1 MTEST
6 AATTTT
12 APSRADA
19 VDWLALGAALLTV
32 VLWAS
37 AFVGIRAVADDLSP
51 GSFALGRLL
60 VASAALGVIVA
71 IRRPGLPTR
80 GRDWAL
86 IAVSGV
92 VWFGGYFIALNA
104 GEGLVDAGTAAMLV
118 NVGPILIA
126 MLAGL
131 FLHEGFPPRLVMGS
145 AIAFTGTLIIGV
157 ASGSQSGQ
165 ENAPLGVALCLLA
178 AVAYAIGVTVQKPA
192 LARVPALS
200 VTAIACAIG
209 AVVTLPFAPLLV
221 EELGAPGRDRLDRLP
236 RDLPDRHCL
245 HDLGVRAESDDG
257 RPAREHDLPRA
268 AGRHR
273 PRLAGAERG
282 AAGAGL
288 RRGSPVHRWGD
299 RGSQPGA
306 ARVRAHSLGLIP
318 PLAAVRPQPRCGRM
332 RSREPTTSEP
342 RSIR

>member
-6 AATTTT
+6 TTVN
-12 APSRADA
+12 APARAGS

-37 AFVGIRAVADDLSP
+37 AFVGIRAVADQLSP

-60 VASAALGVIVA
+60 VAALALGVIA
-71 IRRPGLPTR
+71 ALRRPALPTER
-80 GRDWAL
+80 RDWAL

-126 MLAGL
+126 LLAGL
-131 FLHEGFPPRLVMGS
+131 FLGEGFPPRLVAGS
-145 AIAFTGTLIIGV
+145 AIAFAGTVVIGV
-157 ASGSQSGQ
+157 ASGAQSGQ
-165 ENAPLGVALCLLA
+165 ENAPLGVLLCLLA

-221 EELGAPGRDRLDRLP
+221 EELGSAP
-236 RDLPDRHCL
+236 PDAIAWIVY
-245 HDLGVRAESDDG
+245 LGIFPTAIAFTTWAFALNRTT
-257 RPAREHDLPRA
+257 
-268 AGRHR
+268 AGRLGSTTYLV
-273 PRLAGAERG
+273 PPVAIGLAWLILNEVPPALALLGGALCIGGVVVARSRG
-282 AAGAGL
+282 
-288 RRGSPVHRWGD
+288 R
-299 RGSQPGA
+299 
-306 ARVRAHSLGLIP
+306 LGLGRRR
-318 PLAAVRPQPRCGRM
+318 AV
-332 RSREPTTSEP
+332 
-342 RSIR
+342 